1 MNDNNKFKVMC
12 GLGAVWLIMLIA
24 MVTGVAKIH
33 PRVEILVWAICI
45 GWFAY
50 WTISYVWSKPST
62 PEVVQP
68 EQPKTN
74 VGKSKKTP
82 KA

>member
-1 MNDNNKFKVMC
+1 MC
-12 GLGAVWLIMLIA
+12 GLGAIWLIMLIA
-24 MVTGVAKIH
+24 MITGVAKIN

-62 PEVVQP
+62 PEVQP
-68 EQPKTN
+68 EQPTEQPKTN
-74 VGKSKKTP
+74 VGKTKKSP